1 MEATG
6 VNLDQRNTN
15 AEVVNIL
22 ISNGLRLPNEYMEM
36 VVDKL
41 RGVTFLVKSDED
53 LMIMDV
59 TDCCRV
65 GPITNE
71 KFCPECGKKIKR

>member
-1 MEATG
+1 M
-6 VNLDQRNTN
+6 DRNTKID
-15 AEVVNIL
+15 VVNIC
-22 ISNGLRLPNEYMEM
+22 IVNALRLGDEHIEM
-36 VVDKL
+36 IIDKL
-41 RGVTFLVKSDED
+41 RGITWLVKSDKD